1 MKCKQL
7 PGTFILSLFL
17 FLQTLHAG
25 IDDNR
30 DTTRRLKFLII
41 PTFFVTPEVG
51 LAYGVS
57 GSFAFKTS
65 FNKDSLTR
73 TSIIQGIGFLTTRH
87 QNVQAIDATIY
98 FPKENYILLGQLAH
112 SYFPDRFWG
121 LGPDTKDKPFEH
133 YIYEQYFINPHLK
146 KKIADHMWFGALYEF
161 QSVYKISGYPENGKF
176 DTAHFEGKKKYEVSG
191 AGLSLSYDTRNTTF
205 WPSKGILITSQFTEF
220 RKELQSDYNLLKWI
234 TDVRY
239 FYELTKNHHILAMQ
253 FYNYQTYGQ
262 TPLRELSAFG
272 GPNNMRGFYQ
282 GRFRANSMITFIS
295 EYRLPIY
302 GRFSSIFFGGVGDV
316 YDHYSDLS
324 MNNLK
329 FSYGAGL
336 RFSILPKEKLNI
348 RVDYGYSSKF
358 NRGIYVTFGEC
369 F

>member
-1 MKCKQL
+1 MKIQPHL
-7 PGTFILSLFL
+7 TILVLLLCFV
-17 FLQTLHAG
+17 LQTSHARV
-25 IDDNR
+25 IHDT
-30 DTTRRLKFLII
+30 DTTKRLKFLII

-73 TSIIQGIGFLTTRH
+73 TSIIQGIGFLNTRQ
-87 QNVQAIDATIY
+87 QNVQAIDASIY

-121 LGPDTKDKPFEH
+121 LGPETKDKPFEH
-133 YIYEQYFINPHLK
+133 YLYEQYFINPHLK
-146 KKIADHMWFGALYEF
+146 KKIAKHLWIGALYEF
-161 QSVYKISGYPENGKF
+161 QYVNKISGYPENGKF
-176 DTAHFEGKKKYEVSG
+176 DTAPFKGKKKYQVSG
-191 AGLSLSYDTRNTTF
+191 AGLSISYDTRNTTF
-205 WPSKGILITSQFTEF
+205 WTSKGILITSQFTNF
-220 RKELQSDYNLLKWI
+220 RKKIQSDYDLVKWI

-239 FYELTKNHHILAMQ
+239 FYELNKSHHILAMQ

-272 GPNNMRGFYQ
+272 GSNNMRGFYQ
-282 GRFRANSMITFIS
+282 GRYRANSMITFIT

-302 GRFSSIFFGGVGDV
+302 GRFSSIIFGGIGDV
-316 YDHYSDLS
+316 YNQYSDLS
-324 MNNLK
+324 LSNLK
-329 FSYGAGL
+329 YSYGAGL
-336 RFSILPKEKLNI
+336 RFSILAKEKLNI
-348 RVDYGYSSKF
+348 RVDYGFSSKF